1 MITIDQFHT
10 REKSFWHCL

>member
-1 MITIDQFHT
+1 MITIDQFHI